1 MQGGGKGGGIDP
13 AKLTSNALHDFENE
27 NKVHLNRDN
36 SRRIVM

>member
-27 NKVHLNRDN
+27 NFRPL
-36 SRRIVM
+36 